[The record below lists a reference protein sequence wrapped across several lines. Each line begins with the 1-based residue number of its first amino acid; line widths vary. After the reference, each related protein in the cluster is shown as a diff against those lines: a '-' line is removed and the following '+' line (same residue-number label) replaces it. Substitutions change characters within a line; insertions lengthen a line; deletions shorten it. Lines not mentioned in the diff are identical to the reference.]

1 MLAPGTD
8 TTWSP
13 CRIPRDWGSPSTST
27 ACASSAMAGGRS
39 TRDEGWNPG
48 VNDAVWIAVVV
59 SLGVTQALQI
69 ALLGAMN
76 RARGPAEA
84 AYISILGTLA
94 GLTLAL
100 TLRSLTGSRPALPA
114 PFDHPAA
121 TGAVALVSGALLV
134 SGLRGLPLGYAVTG
148 LTAVPYLLAAS
159 YLAPR
164 IGVGLFLAALI
175 AGQLSGGVV
184 LDHFG
189 VLGAATRPID
199 LIRVVGVVALLTGVV
214 LVRGFR

>member
-1 MLAPGTD
+1 M
-8 TTWSP
+8 S
-13 CRIPRDWGSPSTST
+13 
-27 ACASSAMAGGRS
+27 
-39 TRDEGWNPG
+39 
-48 VNDAVWIAVVV
+48 DAIWIAVVV

-94 GLTLAL
+94 GLALAL
-100 TLRSLTGSRPALPA
+100 AIRGFLGSRPALLEPLG
-114 PFDHPAA
+114 HPAV
-121 TGAVALVSGALLV
+121 TGAVALATGTLLAFA
-134 SGLRGLPLGYAVTG
+134 LRGLPAGYAVTG

-159 YLAPR
+159 YLAPK
-164 IGVGLFLAALI
+164 IGVGLFLGALI
-175 AGQLSGGVV
+175 AGQLGGGVV

-189 VLGAATRPID
+189 VLGTATRPID
-199 LIRVVGVVALLTGVV
+199 IVRVLGVAALLTGVV